1 MPAGRFVGGLHAIM
15 RPCKYAHHTPKITGD
30 AMTKTST
37 TTTTNDRTAQA
48 REKLKS
54 AVSKYMKDLD
64 EKEMAVI
71 RMRFG
76 GQGNREHRPL
86 TIAEIRA
93 IEARA
98 REKLKK
104 SGRLKED

>member
-1 MPAGRFVGGLHAIM
+1 M
-15 RPCKYAHHTPKITGD
+15 TQ
-30 AMTKTST
+30 TKTST
-37 TTTTNDRTAQA
+37 TTTTTATNDRTAQA
-48 REKLKS
+48 REKLNS